1 MNKLIYM
8 HSFVNYGHAALLKL
22 ISMENN
28 RNIRPS
34 LFKTQLSKFYWK
46 STRLLLELVVQPP
59 VSHPGTQHTS
69 PDLPPPLGLE
79 HSDQQLGN

>member
-8 HSFVNYGHAALLKL
+8 LSFVNYGHTALLKL

-34 LFKTQLSKFYWK
+34 LFETWLSKFYWK
-46 STRLLLELVVQPP
+46 STRLLLELAVQPP

-69 PDLPPPLGLE
+69 PDLPPPPGLE